1 LTLPLF
7 HQSQKY
13 MKEKIS
19 LLIVDDH
26 QIFRDGLKLLLSHF
40 SFTGEIYE
48 ASNGRE
54 FLDMLE
60 SVTPDIVLMDINMP
74 VMGGIE
80 ATRLALGKYP
90 NLKIIVLTTFHD
102 EDHVEQM
109 MLFGVE
115 GYMLKRST
123 PEEFETALL
132 KVSSGSNYFSDEILK
147 TVTEN
152 IRRIRT
158 EARRR
163 SQLPRFTSRER
174 EVLELICQGY
184 NNDQIAE
191 LIHVSPKTV
200 EKHKSN
206 LFQKTDT
213 TNTVNLIIYAFRN
226 EIIEIHPG
234 E

>member
-1 LTLPLF
+1 
-7 HQSQKY
+7 
-13 MKEKIS
+13 MKENIS

-40 SFTGEIYE
+40 SFVGEVYE

-54 FLDMLE
+54 FLDMLK
-60 SVTPDIVLMDINMP
+60 SITPGIVLMDINMP

-80 ATRLALGKYP
+80 ATREALEKYP

-102 EDHVEQM
+102 EDFVEQM

-132 KVSSGSNYFSDEILK
+132 KVNAGGNYFSDEIVK
-147 TVTEN
+147 TVAKN

-158 EARRR
+158 EAERK
-163 SQLPRFTSRER
+163 SQLPTFTSRER
-174 EVLELICQGY
+174 EILELICQGY

-191 LIHVSPKTV
+191 LIHLSPKTV

-213 TNTVNLIIYAFRN
+213 NNTVNLIIYAFRN
-226 EIIEIHPG
+226 EIVEIH
-234 E
+234 